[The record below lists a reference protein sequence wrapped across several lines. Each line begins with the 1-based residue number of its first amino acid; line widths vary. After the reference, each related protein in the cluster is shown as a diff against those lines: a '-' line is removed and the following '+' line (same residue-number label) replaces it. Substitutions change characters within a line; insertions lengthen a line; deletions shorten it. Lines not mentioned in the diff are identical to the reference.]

1 MHKSTNETGASK
13 PSNSTQF
20 KPGQSGNPKGRPRK
34 KIYDPPEMTGLDI
47 MDQPFAK
54 MIEEEGLRPVEV
66 SDGKGKTEEI
76 PAFQAVMRSLVH
88 QAAKGSRLA
97 ATQFADLFSS
107 VQRARR
113 EEKQS
118 SLASVLD
125 LKLLLAKQPDGPEA
139 QLIADHGPNFERVRV
154 NPNGLLDFDVGPDD
168 LTARQIAEL
177 EHLRESIA
185 DALSDARERL
195 ADASNA
201 LVREIHASHV
211 ERLDD
216 QFRRVNAGLPEDR
229 QLSLLDFGEHEGDKE
244 RA

>member
-76 PAFQAVMRSLVH
+76 PAFQAVIRSLVH

-107 VQRARR
+107 VQRERR

-118 SLASVLD
+118 SLASVIDMKRLAAEYPD
-125 LKLLLAKQPDGPEA
+125 SPEVALLREYGIDPD
-139 QLIADHGPNFERVRV
+139 RTRV
-154 NPNGLLDFDVGPDD
+154 NSNGLIDHDVGCCQ
-168 LTARQIAEL
+168 T
-177 EHLRESIA
+177 
-185 DALSDARERL
+185 
-195 ADASNA
+195 
-201 LVREIHASHV
+201 
-211 ERLDD
+211 
-216 QFRRVNAGLPEDR
+216 
-229 QLSLLDFGEHEGDKE
+229 KCT
-244 RA
+244 